1 MCGSGISQIFEQ
13 TFRHRI
19 WGFLLSKI
27 PTLFLAAVVAVYSAL
42 CSSGQKDWI
51 FYWNFICSPPPQY
64 SASFGLSKG
73 QKSLN
78 KVAIPLCPKVLFRIL
93 TTFFSLSSAFRVFCL
108 FFWLVIIVIYSAS
121 GPITSWERDGET
133 VETMSDFI
141 LGGCKI
147 TADRDCSHEI
157 KRHSLEG
164 KL

>member
-13 TFRHRI
+13 TFSHRI

-51 FYWNFICSPPPQY
+51 FYWNFICFPPRPPY

-78 KVAIPLCPKVLFRIL
+78 KVAISLCPKVLFRIF
-93 TTFFSLSSAFRVFCL
+93 TTFFSLFSAFRVFCF

-133 VETMSDFI
+133 VETVSDFI
-141 LGGCKI
+141 LGLKI
-147 TADRDCSHEI
+147 HCRW
-157 KRHSLEG
+157 
-164 KL
+164 